1 MKRNEVK
8 EEYKWK
14 VEDLFPTDEDFEKAY
29 ADAEKMIDFSR
40 FSGKLSDS
48 GVLLEFFKADDK
60 FGMLFDRIAVYASM
74 KHAEDS
80 AVSKYSAYDSKIM
93 AMYSKYATEISF
105 VEPELAEQDEN
116 YLKSLLTENNQK

>member
-40 FSGKLSDS
+40 FFGKTFRQRRAF
-48 GVLLEFFKADDK
+48 GVF
-60 FGMLFDRIAVYASM
+60 
-74 KHAEDS
+74 
-80 AVSKYSAYDSKIM
+80 
-93 AMYSKYATEISF
+93 
-105 VEPELAEQDEN
+105 
-116 YLKSLLTENNQK
+116 